1 MSGLSG
7 EIFKSIFLFRI
18 MQKGKL
24 IGQGRTAEIFELNGD
39 KIIKLFRSDFPIHII
54 ESEYKIGKELTNK
67 GLPIPGIYDLITI
80 DNRVGIVYEK
90 IKGPTMMGAI
100 LSKPWRIKAEA
111 RRLAELHKSIQVSI
125 KADIAFQYLRIKKN
139 IKETG
144 LLSIKNKDELLD
156 YLETLPKG
164 EILCHG
170 DFHPDNIIISTNK
183 MYVIDW
189 MGATIGNPLA
199 DVARTSVMLK
209 FAIVPEHVSN
219 IKKSMILFVRGV
231 FYKEYIRHYIK
242 LAGENLSSIE
252 KWELPV
258 AAERLVEWIPEK
270 EKEVLIKYVE
280 NTLSYGVDN

>member
-1 MSGLSG
+1 
-7 EIFKSIFLFRI
+7 

-24 IGQGRTAEIFELNGD
+24 IGQGRTAEIFELNEN

-54 ESEYKIGKELTNK
+54 ENEYNIGKELTNK
-67 GLPIPGIYDLITI
+67 DLPIPEIYDLITI

-125 KADIAFQYLRIKKN
+125 KADITFQYLRIKKN
-139 IKETG
+139 IQETG
-144 LLSIKNKDELLD
+144 LLSSKNKAELFD

-219 IKKSMILFVRGV
+219 IKKGMILFVREV
-231 FYKEYIRHYIK
+231 FYKEYVKQYIK
-242 LAGENLSSIE
+242 LVGENLSSIE
-252 KWELPV
+252 KWELPI
-258 AAERLVEWIPEK
+258 AAARLVEWIPEK

-280 NTLSYGVDN
+280 NTLSYGVNN